1 MPLTDIA
8 IRRAKAANKPV
19 KLYDGAGLYL
29 IVNPNGSRWWRFRY
43 LIAGKEKLIS
53 LGVYPEVTL
62 KEARAKR
69 DAERKKV
76 AAGLDPGAMR
86 KAEALSK
93 VLQSENTF
101 EAVAREWFSKRE
113 PLWSESHSIRVL
125 RRLEQMLFPWIGA
138 RPVAE
143 VSAAELLAVL
153 RRIEARGAVETAHR
167 VRQYAS
173 EILRYG
179 IATLRVERD
188 VAADLRGALAPT
200 RSTSFASV
208 RDPKAVGEL
217 LRTIETYKG
226 SFVTRCALKLA
237 PLTFVRPGEL
247 RKAEWFEF
255 DLDAAEWRIPAE
267 RMKMKGAH
275 IVPLSTQAVAI
286 LRELRPLTGDGRYLF
301 PGARTKARCMS
312 ENTVLAALRRLGY
325 GKGEMTGHGFRSMAS
340 TLLNEQGWH
349 PDAIERQLA
358 HVERNS
364 VRAAYNHAQHLPER
378 RRMMQSWADY
388 LDSLVKGAGVVNL

>member
-8 IRRAKAANKPV
+8 IRRAKAANKLV

-53 LGVYPEVTL
+53 HGVYPEVTL

-69 DAERKKV
+69 DTERKKV

-247 RKAEWFEF
+247 RKAEW
-255 DLDAAEWRIPAE
+255 
-267 RMKMKGAH
+267 
-275 IVPLSTQAVAI
+275 
-286 LRELRPLTGDGRYLF
+286 
-301 PGARTKARCMS
+301 
-312 ENTVLAALRRLGY
+312 
-325 GKGEMTGHGFRSMAS
+325 
-340 TLLNEQGWH
+340 
-349 PDAIERQLA
+349 
-358 HVERNS
+358 
-364 VRAAYNHAQHLPER
+364 PE
-378 RRMMQSWADY
+378 
-388 LDSLVKGAGVVNL
+388 